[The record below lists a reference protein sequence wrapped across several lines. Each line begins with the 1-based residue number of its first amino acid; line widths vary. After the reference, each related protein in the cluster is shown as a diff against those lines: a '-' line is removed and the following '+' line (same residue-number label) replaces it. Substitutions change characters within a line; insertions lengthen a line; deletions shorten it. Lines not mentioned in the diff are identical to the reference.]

1 MAKQIVHLVD
11 DEEPV
16 RRALALMLKVS
27 GYAVSTF
34 DSGKGLLDAAE
45 ALVPGA
51 LLLDVR
57 MPDMDGIEVQTH
69 LANRG
74 VELPVVVMT
83 GHGDLSV
90 AAAALQAG
98 AVAFLEKPFPKSALT
113 KALDTAFLRL
123 EDPQAFARQR
133 SEAAACVHALSE
145 SERALLASLTRGR
158 SSEGIAAELGISTA
172 SAEVRRARLL
182 SELGAESI
190 NEALSMAFAAGLHPR
205 E

>member
-1 MAKQIVHLVD
+1 
-11 DEEPV
+11 
-16 RRALALMLKVS
+16 
-27 GYAVSTF
+27 
-34 DSGKGLLDAAE
+34 
-45 ALVPGA
+45 
-51 LLLDVR
+51 

-133 SEAAACVHALSE
+133 SEAAACVHALSDA
-145 SERALLASLTRGR
+145 ERALLASLATGR

-182 SELGAESI
+182 SELGAERI